1 MRWRLIRDPVGI
13 ADAPRKNG
21 SKSLCI
27 APYGMGSPAFATQ
40 SLNSPPSVSAPTRTG
55 VSFALCVRALPIKF
69 DASCPIRVRSQ
80 LTGFVIPKAV
90 SIRRWGDAVRN
101 SSTTCSR
108 TGSSGW
114 LASRFNVMS
123 PPTREIR
130 DVVNQV
136 GHTVDRR
143 VDHVEDA
150 ELFLPLQGARPL
162 QVSGSGANGRKRVV
176 QVVTKDRDELLA

>member
-1 MRWRLIRDPVGI
+1 
-13 ADAPRKNG
+13 
-21 SKSLCI
+21 
-27 APYGMGSPAFATQ
+27 
-40 SLNSPPSVSAPTRTG
+40 
-55 VSFALCVRALPIKF
+55 
-69 DASCPIRVRSQ
+69 
-80 LTGFVIPKAV
+80 
-90 SIRRWGDAVRN
+90 
-101 SSTTCSR
+101 
-108 TGSSGW
+108 
-114 LASRFNVMS
+114 MS